1 MNKEQEIQMKLAQLE
16 YIQEQI
22 HSFFEL
28 FCDFVD
34 EFDMSEY
41 QQGKKDGM
49 ENCVIF
55 YSRSFMGR
63 FKVVGRQVTGTRTNT
78 RRKGKIKCTKIL

>member
-1 MNKEQEIQMKLAQLE
+1 MNKKQKTEMKLAQLE
-16 YIQEQI
+16 YIEEQI

-34 EFDMSEY
+34 EFDGSEY

-49 ENCVIF
+49 RIAL
-55 YSRSFMGR
+55 SFISDPSWADLNRGGRMGR
-63 FKVVGRQVTGTRTNT
+63 EIRHTIQGE
-78 RRKGKIKCTKIL
+78 KGKI

>member
-1 MNKEQEIQMKLAQLE
+1 MDFEMNEEQKIKMKLAQLE
-16 YIQEQI
+16 NIEEQI

-49 ENCVIF
+49 
-55 YSRSFMGR
+55 RLALSFL
-63 FKVVGRQVTGTRTNT
+63 TNDPSWADLNRGGSMAREYT
-78 RRKGKIKCTKIL
+78 PIQGEKEKSK

>member
-49 ENCVIF
+49 RIAL
-55 YSRSFMGR
+55 SFISDPSWADLNRGGSMAREYTPIQGE
-63 FKVVGRQVTGTRTNT
+63 KE
-78 RRKGKIKCTKIL
+78 KSK